1 MMPPTDRIR
10 EQNEQDPGRVT
21 HTRQEAGPNDFL
33 AVDPA
38 LCSLHLNVEGLGSQA
53 FHHPGHSRE
62 TQCRPHLPS
71 CRHSAQQQ
79 THHSG
84 MRQVNDGTNR
94 QTYRCPT
101 VSQTLLHMQSVVL
114 MLRHS
119 AAKVHIC
126 LPFGVFVFLYISS

>member
-38 LCSLHLNVEGLGSQA
+38 LRSLHLNVEGLGSQA
-53 FHHPGHSRE
+53 FYHPGHSRE

-84 MRQVNDGTNR
+84 MRQVSDGTNR

-101 VSQTLLHMQSVVL
+101 VSQTLPGPHAVSGFDASSLSRQGSYL
-114 MLRHS
+114 S
-119 AAKVHIC
+119 TFWCFCIFVH
-126 LPFGVFVFLYISS
+126 